1 VSLLQADGVVAG
13 YGSHTVLHGVDLSVA
28 EGEVVALLGL
38 NGAGKSVTLRTLT
51 GILPVRAG
59 TVRFRDTDV
68 THFGVEERTRLG
80 MVAVPQGRGI
90 FTDLTI
96 EQNLR
101 VGGYLLN
108 NSEYRSARAAV
119 VERFEMLGTRGA
131 ERAGNLSGGQQ
142 AILAVA
148 RALLARPRLLIL
160 DEPTAGLAPSAI
172 ATLLEVLKDLQ
183 AEGMT
188 MLLVEQNVGF
198 AMALAQRL
206 LLMQKGV
213 VVEESAPGRAA
224 DRKSL
229 LDALGAGELTKG
241 RSTRPAQAPAT
252 KKAPAAKK
260 ATAVRKAI
268 PAKKA
273 TTVKS
278 ARKAK
283 TD

>member
-1 VSLLQADGVVAG
+1 MSNLRATGVVAG
-13 YGSHTVLHGVDLSVA
+13 YGSHTVLHGVDLSVE

-59 TVRFRDTDV
+59 TVRFGGADV
-68 THFGVEERTRLG
+68 TRFGVEARTRLG

-90 FTDLTI
+90 FTDLTV

-119 VERFEMLGTRGA
+119 VDRFEMLGARGG

-172 ATLLEVLKDLQ
+172 ATMLEVLKDLQ
-183 AEGMT
+183 SEGMT

-213 VVEESAPGRAA
+213 VVEESSPGRAA
-224 DRKSL
+224 DRKAL
-229 LDALGAGELTKG
+229 LEALGAGELTKR
-241 RSTRPAQAPAT
+241 RSSRATVTKVTKAT
-252 KKAPAAKK
+252 KAE
-260 ATAVRKAI
+260 R
-268 PAKKA
+268 
-273 TTVKS
+273 
-278 ARKAK
+278 
-283 TD
+283 

>member
-1 VSLLQADGVVAG
+1 MSLLKAEGVVAG
-13 YGSHTVLHGVDLSVA
+13 YGSHTVLHGVDLSIA

-59 TVRFRDTDV
+59 TVHFRGTDV
-68 THFGVEERTRLG
+68 THLGVEERTRLG

-90 FTDLTI
+90 FSDLNI

-101 VGGYLLN
+101 VGGYLLG
-108 NSEYRSARAAV
+108 NSEYRTARAAV
-119 VERFEMLGTRGA
+119 VERFEMLGARGA

-172 ATLLEVLKDLQ
+172 ATLLAVLKDLQ

-224 DRKSL
+224 DRRSL
-229 LDALGAGELTKG
+229 LEALGAGELTKDR
-241 RSTRPAQAPAT
+241 RSTRPA
-252 KKAPAAKK
+252 KKATAAKKVTAAKK
-260 ATAVRKAI
+260 APSRGT
-268 PAKKA
+268 PE
-273 TTVKS
+273 
-278 ARKAK
+278 
-283 TD
+283 